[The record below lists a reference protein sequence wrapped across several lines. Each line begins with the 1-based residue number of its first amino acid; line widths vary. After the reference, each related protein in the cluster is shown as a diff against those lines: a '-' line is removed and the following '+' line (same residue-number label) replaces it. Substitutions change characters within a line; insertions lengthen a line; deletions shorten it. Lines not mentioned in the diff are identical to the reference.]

1 MVAGEGGLVEDGL
14 VSAEE
19 GPVEGLGDA
28 AEVIL
33 DRQADVEHLGN
44 KKKNHYYYSW
54 LKEKYKKL

>member
-19 GPVEGLGDA
+19 GPVKGLGDA

-33 DRQADVEHLGN
+33 DGQADVEHLGG
-44 KKKNHYYYSW
+44 KG
-54 LKEKYKKL
+54 LKFAW